1 MAPAL
6 VSRKEVTSRGQG
18 GQAPCDVGQQGEVWQ
33 TLNMGLQFL
42 ADLGY
47 PSKLLFIFLRKQR
60 EDNAVSL
67 CALVAKFKDL
77 ILNTLTLFSYV
88 LPTRLPLPYSTKRQ
102 CYVFKLCKTLY
113 KKGKHN
119 SILTTA

>member
-1 MAPAL
+1 MGIWGMAPAL
-6 VSRKEVTSRGQG
+6 VSRKEVTSRGQR
-18 GQAPCDVGQQGEVWQ
+18 GQSPCDVGQQREVWQ

-67 CALVAKFKDL
+67 CVLVAKFKDP
-77 ILNTLTLFSYV
+77 ILTLFSYI
-88 LPTRLPLPYSTKRQ
+88 LPTRSPLPYSAKGQ
-102 CYVFKLCKTLY
+102 C
-113 KKGKHN
+113 
-119 SILTTA
+119 